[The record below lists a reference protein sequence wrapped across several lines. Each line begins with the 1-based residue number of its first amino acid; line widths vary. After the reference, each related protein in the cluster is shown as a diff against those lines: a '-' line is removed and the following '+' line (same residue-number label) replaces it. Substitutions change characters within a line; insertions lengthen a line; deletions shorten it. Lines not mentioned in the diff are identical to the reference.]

1 MPGAALFVV
10 GGVAITSPDRVIFP
24 EIGLTKRGLAEYY
37 AQLAPFMLPDMARRP
52 ISLVRCPQGCDHPC
66 FFQKH
71 HGSGLGEH
79 VHTVAIVESDGDTAD
94 YIHVDDAAGIIA
106 CVQMATVEFH
116 GWGARI
122 DDLERPDRLVFDL
135 DPGEGVDFDA
145 IKCGAV
151 LVRDALDALGVASLP
166 MLTGGNGIHVIAAL
180 RPAAEWPAVRAW
192 SRGFAETLAARH
204 PGVFTATMGKE
215 HRHGRIFID
224 WMRNQRGAT
233 AVMPFS
239 VRARPGA
246 GVAMPLDWDGLEGVA
261 AASAF
266 AATDAG
272 AVLAM
277 AKRRPVAPLVSGLP
291 KV

>member
-1 MPGAALFVV
+1 MPGAAPFIACGVV
-10 GGVAITSPDRVIFP
+10 VTSPDRVIFP

-37 AQLAPFMLPDMARRP
+37 ALLAPFMLSDMARRP
-52 ISLVRCPQGCDHPC
+52 ISLVRCPQGRDQPC

-79 VHTVAIVESDGDTAD
+79 VHSVAITESDGDTAD

-135 DPGEGVDFDA
+135 DPGEGVGFDA
-145 IKCGAV
+145 IKSGAV
-151 LVRDALDALGVASLP
+151 LVRDALGGLGVASLP

-180 RPAAEWPAVRAW
+180 RPATEWPAVRAW
-192 SRGFAETLAARH
+192 SRGFAEILAARH

-239 VRARPGA
+239 VRARSGA
-246 GVAMPLDWDGLEGVA
+246 GVAMPLDWDGLDSIA
-261 AASAF
+261 AANAF
-266 AATDAG
+266 AANDAG

-277 AKRRPVAPLVSGLP
+277 ARRRPVAPLVSRLP